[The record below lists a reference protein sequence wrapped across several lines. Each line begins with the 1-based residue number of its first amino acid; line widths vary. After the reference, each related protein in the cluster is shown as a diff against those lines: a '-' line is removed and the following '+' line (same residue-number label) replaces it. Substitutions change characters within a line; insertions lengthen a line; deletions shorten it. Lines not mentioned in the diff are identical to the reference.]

1 MALNPVK
8 TGVLVRN
15 AETDLHTKYS
25 LPDEEKGW
33 SDGSY
38 KPRNAKFRLQP
49 LKANRGNKGCSL
61 IGFRGIL
68 TLLTP

>member
-1 MALNPVK
+1 MGPESSK
-8 TGVLVRN
+8 TGVLMRN
-15 AETDLHTKYS
+15 VETDLHTENS
-25 LPDEEKGW
+25 FPDGEKGW

-38 KPRNAKFRLQP
+38 KPRNAKFGLQP